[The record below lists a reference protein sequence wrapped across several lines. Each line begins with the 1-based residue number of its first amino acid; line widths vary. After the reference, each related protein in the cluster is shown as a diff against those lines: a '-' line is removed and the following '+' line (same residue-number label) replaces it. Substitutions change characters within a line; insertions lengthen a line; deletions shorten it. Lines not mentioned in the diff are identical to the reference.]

1 MQDAAVRYATAGYKV
16 FPLSPGRKRPHGAL
30 VPHGVRDATDDVAT
44 VRRWFSRE
52 PSANLGLACDGL
64 LVVDCDPGNTWPG
77 FGRLTA
83 ENACPMQSTPRGG
96 VHFVFRRPEGKAWGN
111 SQNRVSAKIDTRTDG
126 GYIVADPS
134 RTVDDPDERTVEGE
148 YAFESPLPPKD
159 ELPYPPDWLVDQLDA
174 VFAPKPLMLPPPV
187 GVPSVASDVTER
199 AIAYLAACP
208 PALSGQGGHNQTFAV
223 TQALVHGFCLEPET
237 AMRLLQEHY
246 NPRCEPPWSERE
258 LLHKVDSAVKN
269 PSDKPRGWLRDHS
282 ELAAWADTSRIMG
295 MSAGHSGL
303 SSDISHN
310 GQILADIP
318 HDGHMSAD
326 ISHDGHMS
334 SDISHNGQISANIS
348 HDGHSLADN
357 ADISQIVG
365 MSVAPSGF
373 SADDTESNDAETEE
387 PDPGVFPDHLLE
399 VPGLI
404 GEICAIH
411 LGNELHASAG
421 PLAGRRTGLPRL
433 SGGPE
438 GL

>member
-16 FPLSPGRKRPHGAL
+16 FPLSPGRKPGPHGAL

-52 PSANLGLACDGL
+52 SSANLGLACDGL
-64 LVVDCDPGNTWPG
+64 IVIDCDPGNTWSG
-77 FGRLTA
+77 FERLRA
-83 ENACPMQSTPRGG
+83 EDAYPMQSTPRGG

-111 SQNRVSAKIDTRTDG
+111 SQNRVSTKIDTRTDG

-134 RTVDDPDERTVEGE
+134 RTVDDPNERTVEGE

-159 ELPYPPDWLVDQLDA
+159 ELPYPPDWLVDELDA

-223 TQALVHGFCLEPET
+223 TQALVHGFCLEPEA

-246 NPRCEPPWSERE
+246 NPRCEPPWSEKE
-258 LLHKVDSAVKN
+258 LWHKVDSAVKN
-269 PSDKPRGWLRDHS
+269 PSDKPKGWLRDHS
-282 ELAAWADTSRIMG
+282 ELAAWADTSRIME
-295 MSAGHSGL
+295 MSVGHSGL
-303 SSDISHN
+303 SSDISHD
-310 GQILADIP
+310 GQILADVS
-318 HDGHMSAD
+318 HNGHSVANHAD
-326 ISHDGHMS
+326 ISR
-334 SDISHNGQISANIS
+334 
-348 HDGHSLADN
+348 
-357 ADISQIVG
+357 IVG
-365 MSVAPSGF
+365 MSVAPSDI
-373 SADDTESNDAETEE
+373 SADDAETEE
-387 PDPGVFPDHLLE
+387 LDPGVFPDHLLE

-404 GEICAIH
+404 GEIAQFI
-411 LGNELHASAG
+411 SATNYTHQPG
-421 PLAGRRTGLPRL
+421 PLAGRRVGLPGL